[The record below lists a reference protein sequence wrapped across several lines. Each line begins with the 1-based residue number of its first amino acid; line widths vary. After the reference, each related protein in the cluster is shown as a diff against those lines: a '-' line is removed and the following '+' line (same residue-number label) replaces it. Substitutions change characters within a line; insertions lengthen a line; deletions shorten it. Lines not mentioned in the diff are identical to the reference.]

1 MSNLFT
7 NRLVAPEEYKTQW
20 QKLSFE
26 TNLYEEDYHKHK
38 KDGLAVKPN
47 DHCWYLREV
56 EGKIFLSSGTWGT
69 KQAFANRPITTTQ
82 SEHIFSSSF
91 WKNYSTNRCLIP
103 VISYFEWQ
111 MQRSGEKHKFKIE
124 FIDKNSFFGGI
135 WGAYPNGSTWVTI
148 ITQAANK
155 KTAEI
160 HNSGNNKN
168 RQPIVIRKGNLN
180 AWLDPKL
187 NSESQVKKLI
197 TQFQPNEISTEDLD
211 YEQTLFD

>member
-7 NRLVAPEEYKTQW
+7 NRSVALKNYKVQW
-20 QKLSFE
+20 ESFLCDIS
-26 TNLYEEDYHKHK
+26 NYEEDYQKYSK
-38 KDGLAVKPN
+38 TGLAVKPN
-47 DHCWYLREV
+47 DRCFYLRSFED
-56 EGKIFLSSGTWGT
+56 KISLSSGTWGT
-69 KQAFANRPITTTQ
+69 KQLFANRLITTTQ

-91 WKNYSTNRCLIP
+91 WKKYSTNRCLIP
-103 VISYFEWQ
+103 VTSYFEWQ

-124 FIDKNSFFGGI
+124 FIDRDSFFGGI

-148 ITQAANK
+148 VTQVANE

-160 HNSGNNKN
+160 HNSGDNKH
-168 RQPIVIRKGNLN
+168 RQPIVIRKENQG

-187 NSESQVKKLI
+187 DSEPQVKKLI
-197 TQFQPNEISTEDLD
+197 TQFQPNEIITEDLD